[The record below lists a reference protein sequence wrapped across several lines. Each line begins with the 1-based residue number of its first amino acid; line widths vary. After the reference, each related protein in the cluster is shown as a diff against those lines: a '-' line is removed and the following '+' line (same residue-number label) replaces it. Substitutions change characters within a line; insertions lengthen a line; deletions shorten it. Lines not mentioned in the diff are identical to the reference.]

1 MAIFCYFQQAFSIL
15 FFPEISQKNFLFF
28 LSHAHFLI
36 SHMFITLKWT
46 LVLLCKFARA
56 RKSDEKIFYMNS
68 TGRWRLSQ
76 DRFSLARPP
85 YAKFLLLL
93 ATSYVWYFSRNT
105 KLFLPRRVQRAI
117 WPSHVLKARAG
128 GNLTFLKKYV
138 IILKKDFFKTAIDKK
153 EEWNNHS
160 S

>member
-1 MAIFCYFQQAFSIL
+1 
-15 FFPEISQKNFLFF
+15 
-28 LSHAHFLI
+28 
-36 SHMFITLKWT
+36 MFITLKWT

-56 RKSDEKIFYMNS
+56 RKSDENFFYMNS

-93 ATSYVWYFSRNT
+93 ATSYGNYFSRNLGY
-105 KLFLPRRVQRAI
+105 LFSRRVQRAI
-117 WPSHVLKARAG
+117 WPNHILKARAG

-138 IILKKDFFKTAIDKK
+138 IILKKDFFKTAIEYKK
-153 EEWNNHS
+153 ERVIPLLIYFSFYYVNWRS
-160 S
+160 SECQIYFLI